1 MALWVYS
8 VVFIE
13 KSRRQK
19 LTRASGTCHFLTKSK
34 IVQKLAYPSR
44 VCLLPHG
51 SVFLSILA
59 IRIMIS
65 TMATVPMIRN
75 SQSNLLNGF
84 SIYSVTG

>member
-1 MALWVYS
+1 MWVYS
-8 VVFIE
+8 VRFIE

-19 LTRASGTCHFLTKSK
+19 LTRASGTSVFEIQNMNFAC
-34 IVQKLAYPSR
+34 PSR

-51 SVFLSILA
+51 SVFLSTLA

-65 TMATVPMIRN
+65 TMATVPIIRS

-84 SIYSVTG
+84 SMYSVTG